1 MPRFPKGF
9 GRRKTLA
16 PTDKTNDNQVEQSF
30 KVFNRSEEA
39 GKSLDGG
46 IRLFK
51 PIPATVK
58 RTSSK
63 QVDDYNLFENIGS
76 NQFQAYIVNI
86 LMLIRQ
92 SSSGASNTLTSV
104 TDNSSRLS
112 ATSTV
117 PSSTDNANAQ
127 EWSSPH
133 DKPFI
138 NIPLPPAPRKSSVFS
153 LKNASHAI
161 SLGKLKTSSNAD
173 IPPPSPSERGDEDI
187 VGARMRTVTSSSY
200 ASTTVPPKSN
210 GKDGN
215 GTFDGKHSQ
224 TLSEVQETGI
234 RERRPESLLPSK
246 QSRSYPTPLDLV
258 KTKVVEVSP
267 ALSSSY
273 NSSEALLHGN
283 TPSAFE
289 SRHSPRSPLVP
300 QHVPIRGSSP
310 LSTHTNDQRYERQL
324 DNEMGRRSTSCE
336 RNPVPDVQAMP
347 LDEDAQLLQE
357 SINASRRL
365 NEQSQEEQDDWSAS
379 QTSPERVAES
389 FDRSG
394 HRIGTRQNLSNEN
407 MHDNTIAVTANLAQR
422 YQERSLS
429 PPNSRSSHMKVMTP
443 AQFERY
449 KQDQDRL
456 RHLRVKNFQ
465 TEGEDE
471 EDDTNYDDGD
481 DDDAVE
487 KAKAVARQRRKQ
499 EAHMAVYRQ
508 QMMKVIG
515 ETPSNPATRPSMF
528 ASQSSPN
535 LSNIGQ
541 PDDTEEEEDE
551 EVPLGILQA
560 HGFPSKNKTPQIR
573 NNRSSSNLKAAA
585 GSAAPTG
592 LADSRLPVFARNL
605 PHDPYY
611 GSSLVKSMHRESLAF
626 AGGSSSSNGVIKGL
640 PPGGLVGVIATEERS
655 RALRRGSPNAQ
666 SEYPV
671 QVPPN
676 TIGLAQNSI
685 EPSSTMH
692 NMIGPGNLASIGAT
706 PSMINPVDQAQMHMT
721 HQMQQFMQMQMQF
734 MQMMSQRRPQ
744 SPNHTPQSP
753 SYAPHPPELPR
764 PASAQLHQRSL
775 TMMNHNSAPWLNR
788 ASTYSPSVY
797 AVNGYATSIAPS
809 ERSNVGLPGRY
820 RPVSQ
825 APPVKLNRAK
835 TSSVCGDLQNWDDK
849 TATRASTLIKVVDS
863 KLGNV
868 SDEDEDE
875 AWAKLAMKKKEKK
888 SAWRTKKDRDSNGL
902 KEMLNYLN

>member
-16 PTDKTNDNQVEQSF
+16 PPDKTNDNHAEQSF
-30 KVFNRSEEA
+30 KVFNRSEES

-63 QVDDYNLFENIGS
+63 QADDYNLFENIGS
-76 NQFQAYIVNI
+76 NH
-86 LMLIRQ
+86 
-92 SSSGASNTLTSV
+92 SSGASNTLTSV

-117 PSSTDNANAQ
+117 PSSTDNTNAQ

-161 SLGKLKTSSNAD
+161 SLGKLKNSSNSD
-173 IPPPSPSERGDEDI
+173 IPPPSPSEISEEDI
-187 VGARMRTVTSSSY
+187 VGARMRAVTSSSY
-200 ASTTVPPKSN
+200 ASTTVPPKLN
-210 GKDGN
+210 EKDGH
-215 GTFDGKHSQ
+215 GTFDGKTSQ
-224 TLSEVQETGI
+224 TFSEVQETGI
-234 RERRPESLLPSK
+234 RERRPESFLPSTK

-283 TPSAFE
+283 SSSAFE

-310 LSTHTNDQRYERQL
+310 LSSHNNDLRYEIQL
-324 DNEMGRRSTSCE
+324 DNETGRRSTSCD
-336 RNPVPDVQAMP
+336 RNLVPDAHSMP

-365 NEQSQEEQDDWSAS
+365 NEQSQEGEDDWPAS
-379 QTSPERVAES
+379 QSPPERFNTHERVAES
-389 FDRSG
+389 LDRSG
-394 HRIGTRQNLSNEN
+394 HGTGARKFFSSEN

-429 PPNSRSSHMKVMTP
+429 PPTSRSSHMKVMTP

-456 RHLRVKNFQ
+456 RNLRVKNFE
-465 TEGEDE
+465 TEEDE

-515 ETPSNPATRPSMF
+515 ETPSNSATRPSMF

-585 GSAAPTG
+585 GSAAPSG

-626 AGGSSSSNGVIKGL
+626 AGGSSSSNGVMKGL

-666 SEYPV
+666 AEYPV

-676 TIGLAQNSI
+676 TIGIAQNSN
-685 EPSSTMH
+685 EPLSTMH
-692 NMIGPGNLASIGAT
+692 NMVGPGNLASTGAT
-706 PSMINPVDQAQMHMT
+706 SSMINPVDQAQMHMT

-753 SYAPHPPELPR
+753 SYTPHLPELPR

-788 ASTYSPSVY
+788 ASTYSPSLY
-797 AVNGYATSIAPS
+797 AANGYAPSIAPS

-825 APPVKLNRAK
+825 APPMKLNRAK
-835 TSSVCGDLQNWDDK
+835 TSSVCGDLQSWDDK
-849 TATRASTLIKVVDS
+849 TTTRASTLIKVVDS
-863 KLGNV
+863 KSGNI